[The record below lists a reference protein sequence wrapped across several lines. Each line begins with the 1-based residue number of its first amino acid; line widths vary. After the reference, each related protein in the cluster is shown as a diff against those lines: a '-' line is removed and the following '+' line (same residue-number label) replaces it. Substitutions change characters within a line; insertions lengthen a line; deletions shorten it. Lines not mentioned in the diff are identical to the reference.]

1 MMQPEENLSVRRPG
15 RHSLGKITSKL
26 QLTYKLV
33 YQGNAS
39 DLLETSTQ
47 PEVTNTNQM
56 NFPDDIKEMISL
68 YD

>member
-1 MMQPEENLSVRRPG
+1 MSGLVM
-15 RHSLGKITSKL
+15 
-26 QLTYKLV
+26 TYKLV

-56 NFPDDIKEMISL
+56 NLLDDIKEMISL